1 MHHLTC
7 LVALGIYIAI
17 CSSANAQVFDPTDSI
32 GNQVDQNV
40 SRTLQTESGAQVI
53 PPPSS
58 SLPPGTAGEKA
69 VLGGTPGNYS
79 GFSINA
85 PPAKLF
91 EAKQFLL
98 QGTFNEKN
106 SFLGMGVTDGYTGQI
121 GLDVTSSFG
130 TDIQPFVSYQHASR
144 DLVGTTTYRADNYGG
159 AINITQKLFPF
170 FPGQPQAVLNLRDP
184 TCEEK
189 EALQA
194 QKNIKDIFPNFDINL
209 GLNLMTNS
217 TGLSN
222 LKKGTWTGVNQDSYG
237 IASGPIFDF
246 YFKRPQK
253 GDPFSL
259 MPVSV
264 TVITSYSDQMINADN
279 GTSGSNGLLS
289 AQARTTYVYVLNQE
303 TKDTD
308 IGTIPYETLELTQSN
323 TFLHDTNQEPLT
335 LSAGSIPYQNWA
347 KFGLALAYRN
357 KKTFSAKIEYT
368 YETFNNQYE
377 AHNVVASLN
386 INF

>member
-1 MHHLTC
+1 
-7 LVALGIYIAI
+7 
-17 CSSANAQVFDPTDSI
+17 
-32 GNQVDQNV
+32 
-40 SRTLQTESGAQVI
+40 
-53 PPPSS
+53 
-58 SLPPGTAGEKA
+58 
-69 VLGGTPGNYS
+69 
-79 GFSINA
+79 
-85 PPAKLF
+85 
-91 EAKQFLL
+91 
-98 QGTFNEKN
+98 
-106 SFLGMGVTDGYTGQI
+106 
-121 GLDVTSSFG
+121 
-130 TDIQPFVSYQHASR
+130 
-144 DLVGTTTYRADNYGG
+144 
-159 AINITQKLFPF
+159 
-170 FPGQPQAVLNLRDP
+170 
-184 TCEEK
+184 
-189 EALQA
+189 
-194 QKNIKDIFPNFDINL
+194 
-209 GLNLMTNS
+209 
-217 TGLSN
+217 
-222 LKKGTWTGVNQDSYG
+222 
-237 IASGPIFDF
+237 
-246 YFKRPQK
+246 
-253 GDPFSL
+253 
-259 MPVSV
+259 VSV